1 MDVQTEIQE
10 IKKRLSHIETVL
22 FGEPLPKIDDLLK
35 SIDAEP
41 DPDRKAGLLSMKNP
55 L

>member
-1 MDVQTEIQE
+1 MDTTTEIQE
-10 IKKRLSHIETVL
+10 IKERLSHIETIL
-22 FGEPLPKIDDLLK
+22 FGEPLPDIDDLLK
-35 SIDAEP
+35 SIESET

>member
-1 MDVQTEIQE
+1 MDIEAEIQE

-22 FGEPLPKIDDLLK
+22 FGEPLPEIDDLLK
-35 SIDAEP
+35 SIDAET
-41 DPDRKAGLLSMKNP
+41 DPDRKAGILSMANP